1 MLTGACLNAVLA
13 GNGQLEGE
21 HLVALLGL
29 HQLTVLVQRDLRQIG
44 VDLDLGHILGAV
56 HIAAAA
62 QVHKGLLAPIGLVEI
77 EGVFF
82 DLAVKG
88 DKSLLVLA
96 MLAALIASIGGKV
109 EHVPH
114 MGRPQPRTVG
124 NHLSNVLVVNA
135 LVALGVVALFRV
147 AALVLGVGVCAIL
160 RKADAAV
167 RKIGMVFVKE
177 LVVLLKVPQIPAEVE
192 VVAVH
197 IGNFQNRTG
206 GLQHK
211 HVCHG
216 GLAGGVQLVRQ
227 LVQQTVVF
235 QQILVDSRSSGDLV
249 RKAPHGNA
257 GVVVVLDD
265 QLFHLGQGVGTA
277 VGHVHGDVGDLCP
290 DDKTLFITQV
300 VEIRCVLIVCQPDGV
315 GAHFQNDGDIL
326 LHHFFGQGIA
336 RPLAVL
342 MAGNAAQGIAAAVQD
357 KALLG
362 VKLKFP
368 AAEPGGSFLAIAQLG
383 RDDVKEGV
391 VHAIPQMGIVQ
402 GENRLC
408 GAVFHR
414 GSDVLAFQRKGY
426 ALCADHGSFQSN
438 FNGLGGKV
446 GDDGGHLQ
454 CRGAISGQGK
464 VLCGN
469 DVQGH
474 IPVNAAVEGEVRLL
488 GVHGVVVAVVHA
500 DGQQVLVFQVVG
512 QVHPEG
518 RVAALVLGQLFPVQ
532 VNGGGHGCAVQLQ
545 NSLAACRDGGLFQC
559 QRIPAGAAVVIVAA
573 VLTVHRVPCVGQGDG
588 LTHNSGGD
596 AGVLFGKM
604 PVAMIQQDGLAH
616 GKNSFIF
623 ILYIYKRW
631 IESAKTERAYEPFR
645 SLQGVT
651 AYVLQLLHGEERLFY
666 LRCASG
672 R

>member
-62 QVHKGLLAPIGLVEI
+62 QVHERLLAPIGLVEI

-82 DLAVKG
+82 ELAVKG

-96 MLAALIASIGGKV
+96 MLAALVAAIGGKV
-109 EHVPH
+109 EHIPH
-114 MGRPQPRTVG
+114 MSRPQPRTVG
-124 NHLSNVLVVNA
+124 NHLSNVLMVNA

-147 AALVLGVGVCAIL
+147 AALVLGVGICAIL

-167 RKIGMVFVKE
+167 RVIGMVFVKE
-177 LVVLLKVPQIPAEVE
+177 LVVLLQFTQIPAEVE

-235 QQILVDSRSSGDLV
+235 QQILVDRRGGGDLV

-336 RPLAVL
+336 HTLTVL

-368 AAEPGGSFLAIAQLG
+368 AAEPRGGLLAIVQLG
-383 RDDVKEGV
+383 RYGVEEGV
-391 VHAIPQMGIVQ
+391 VHAIPQMGVVQ
-402 GENRLC
+402 RENNLC
-408 GAVFHR
+408 SAVFHR
-414 GSDVLAFQRKGY
+414 GGDALAFQRKGY
-426 ALCADHGSFQSN
+426 ALCADRSSFQSN

-446 GDDGGHLQ
+446 GDDRGHLQ
-454 CRGAISGQGK
+454 RRCAISGQGE
-464 VLCGN
+464 VLCRD

-474 IPVNAAVEGEVRLL
+474 IPVNAAVEGKIGFL
-488 GVHGVVVAVVHA
+488 GIHGVVVAIVHA

-518 RVAALVLGQLFPVQ
+518 GVAALVLGQFFPVQ
-532 VNGGGHGCAVQLQ
+532 VNGGGP
-545 NSLAACRDGGLFQC
+545 AAEQPCRLPGWRALSGPVYTSRCRGSNRCRRPDRPPRSMCG
-559 QRIPAGAAVVIVAA
+559 AG
-573 VLTVHRVPCVGQGDG
+573 
-588 LTHNSGGD
+588 
-596 AGVLFGKM
+596 
-604 PVAMIQQDGLAH
+604 
-616 GKNSFIF
+616 
-623 ILYIYKRW
+623 RW
-631 IESAKTERAYEPFR
+631 P
-645 SLQGVT
+645 
-651 AYVLQLLHGEERLFY
+651 HP
-666 LRCASG
+666 
-672 R
+672 

>member
-1 MLTGACLNAVLA
+1 
-13 GNGQLEGE
+13 
-21 HLVALLGL
+21 
-29 HQLTVLVQRDLRQIG
+29 
-44 VDLDLGHILGAV
+44 
-56 HIAAAA
+56 
-62 QVHKGLLAPIGLVEI
+62 
-77 EGVFF
+77 
-82 DLAVKG
+82 
-88 DKSLLVLA
+88 
-96 MLAALIASIGGKV
+96 MLAALIAAIGGKIK
-109 EHVPH
+109 HIPH

-124 NHLSNVLVVNA
+124 NHLCDMLMVNA
-135 LVALGVVALFRV
+135 LVTLGVVALFRV
-147 AALVLGVGVCAIL
+147 AALILGVSICAIL

-167 RKIGMVFVKE
+167 GVIGVVFVKE
-177 LVVLLKVPQIPAEVE
+177 LVVLLQFAQIPAKIE

-197 IGNFQNRTG
+197 VRDLQNGAG
-206 GLQHK
+206 GLQHE

-227 LVQQTVVF
+227 FVQQTVVF
-235 QQILVDSRSSGDLV
+235 QQILVDRRGGGDLV
-249 RKAPHGNA
+249 GQAPHSNA

-277 VGHVHGDVGDLCP
+277 VGHVHSDVGNLCP
-290 DDKTLFITQV
+290 DDKALFITQV
-300 VEIRCVLIVCQPDGV
+300 VEILCVLVVGQPDGV
-315 GAHFQNDGDIL
+315 GTHFQNDGNIL
-326 LHHFFGQGIA
+326 LHHFVCQGIA
-336 RPLAVL
+336 RTLAVL
-342 MAGNAAQGIAAAVQD
+342 MAGNAAQRIAAAVQD

-368 AAEPGGSFLAIAQLG
+368 AAEPGGSFLAVVQLG
-383 RDDVKEGV
+383 RDDVKERV
-391 VHAIPQMGIVQ
+391 LHAIPQMGVVQ

-408 GAVFHR
+408 SAVFHR
-414 GSDVLAFQRKGY
+414 GGDALAFQCKGY
-426 ALCADHGSFQSN
+426 ALCAHHGSSHSN
-438 FNGLGGKV
+438 FNGLGSKV

-454 CRGAISGQGK
+454 RRCAISGQGK

-474 IPVNAAVEGEVRLL
+474 IPVNAAVEGKVCLL

-512 QVHPEG
+512 QVYPEG
-518 RVAALVLGQLFPVQ
+518 RVAALVLCQLFPVQ

-545 NSLAACRDGGLFQC
+545 NSLAACRDGGLCQG

-616 GKNSFIF
+616 GKNSFV
-623 ILYIYKRW
+623 KDR
-631 IESAKTERAYEPFR
+631 
-645 SLQGVT
+645 
-651 AYVLQLLHGEERLFY
+651 
-666 LRCASG
+666 
-672 R
+672 